1 MSVKS
6 TLCGALLGAIVSM
19 YSFSSYAQE
28 TIHVGTEP
36 TFAPF
41 GFVDDKT
48 SEIVGFDIDVINAI
62 GKAEGIN
69 VVIDSMQFDG
79 IIPSILS
86 NSIDAAISGMTK
98 NPERE
103 KMVLFS
109 DPYYVA
115 GQDLMVRKDSVGKYK
130 NMESLEGKGVCVQ
143 LGSVGAIVAGSIKDA
158 DVKNFNNVTEA
169 YMELKKHGCEA
180 VITGTPVNQFYLV
193 QTGDKALV
201 HVPESV
207 VRAADL
213 GIVTNKNNTALMKKI
228 NAGLKKIKEDGTY
241 DKIYNKWF
249 K

>member
-6 TLCGALLGAIVSM
+6 NLYGAIFGAAVFL
-19 YSFSSYAQE
+19 YSFNACAQE

-48 SEIVGFDIDVINAI
+48 SEIVGFDIDLINAI
-62 GKAEGIN
+62 GKAEDIK
-69 VVIDSMQFDG
+69 VVIESMQFDG
-79 IIPSILS
+79 LIPSILS

-109 DPYYVA
+109 DSYYVA
-115 GQDLMVRKDSVGKYK
+115 GQDLMVRKDSQGKYK
-130 NMESLEGKGVCVQ
+130 SMNSLEGKGVCVQ
-143 LGSVGAIVAGSIKDA
+143 LGSVGAIVAEGIKNA
-158 DVKNFNNVTEA
+158 KIKNFNNITEA
-169 YMELKKHGCEA
+169 YMELKKNGCEA

-193 QTGDKALV
+193 QTGDRDLV

-213 GIVTNKNNTALMKKI
+213 GIVTNKNNTALMDRI
-228 NAGLKKIKEDGTY
+228 NDGLKKIREDGTY
-241 DKIYNKWF
+241 DNIYKKWF

>member
-6 TLCGALLGAIVSM
+6 KICGALLGVIVSM
-19 YSFSSYAQE
+19 YSFNSYAQE

-62 GKAEGIN
+62 GKAADLN
-69 VVIDSMQFDG
+69 VVV
-79 IIPSILS
+79 
-86 NSIDAAISGMTK
+86 
-98 NPERE
+98 E
-103 KMVLFS
+103 S

-130 NMESLEGKGVCVQ
+130 DMKALEGKGVCVQ
-143 LGSVGAIVAGSIKDA
+143 LGSVGAIVAEGIKDA
-158 DVKNFNNVTEA
+158 KVKNFNTVTEA

-193 QTGDKALV
+193 QTGDKELV

-213 GIVTNKNNTALMKKI
+213 GIVTNKKNTALMEKI

>member
-62 GKAEGIN
+62 GKAEGMK
-69 VVIDSMQFDG
+69 VVIESMQFDG
-79 IIPSILS
+79 LIPSILS

-241 DKIYNKWF
+241 DKIYSKWF

>member
-6 TLCGALLGAIVSM
+6 KVYGALLGAVVSM
-19 YSFSSYAQE
+19 YSLNSYAQE

-48 SEIVGFDIDVINAI
+48 SEVVGFDIDVINAI
-62 GKAEGIN
+62 GKSEGIK

-79 IIPSILS
+79 LIPSILS

-115 GQDLMVRKDSVGKYK
+115 GQDLMVRKDSEGKYK
-130 NMESLEGKGVCVQ
+130 SMDSLEGKGVCVQ
-143 LGSVGAIVAGSIKDA
+143 LGSVGAVVAEGIKDA
-158 DVKNFNNVTEA
+158 KIKTFNTVTEA
-169 YMELKKHGCEA
+169 YMELKKHGCEG
-180 VITGTPVNQFYLV
+180 VITGTPVNQYYLV
-193 QTGDKALV
+193 QTGDNELV

-213 GIVTNKNNTALMKKI
+213 GIVTNKNNTALMEKI

-241 DKIYNKWF
+241 DEIYKKWF